1 MGKKRFP
8 QYLSSPLQVLWF
20 EPDELG
26 IMLISFVLAMI
37 YGGFFWILLVLAPWF
52 YSKTKRKYPRGFLKH
67 VLYFAGIAHV
77 KGYPIFFE
85 ETFIE

>member
-20 EPDELG
+20 EPDELC
-26 IMLISFVLAMI
+26 IMLISFILAMI
-37 YGGFFWILLVLAPWF
+37 YGWFFWILLVVAPWL
-52 YSKTKRKYPRGFLKH
+52 YSKMKRKYPRGFFKH
-67 VLYFAGIAHV
+67 VLYFLGLLNI

-85 ETFIE
+85 EIFVE